1 MSEPT
6 DILGTDQELEYAY
19 PMEDEESDNY
29 GGNLQDI
36 QDDFARMGL
45 TWPGHNEPGPYS
57 AAEDA
62 WDGVFGIGDWR
73 QTRSYS
79 RVIDR
84 RSMITRSEMHDYR
97 RVKGVEDHIDI
108 YNLRGE
114 EADDVRTLSRLK
126 GAEDRAL
133 KSVYNYTIG
142 KRGTF
147 AGKGSKAKKARRR
160 RNRKCKACGV
170 PFRFHLGPIFIDGDD

>member
-1 MSEPT
+1 MMAEPT

-19 PMEDEESDNY
+19 PMEDNDSDNN
-29 GGNLQDI
+29 GGNLSDI
-36 QDDFARMGL
+36 QEEFDKMGL
-45 TWPGHNEPGPYS
+45 TWPGRHEPGPYS

-84 RSMITRSEMHDYR
+84 RPMITRSEMQDYR
-97 RVKGVEDHIDI
+97 RVEGVENHIDI
-108 YNLRGE
+108 YNLRGA
-114 EADDVRTLSRLK
+114 EADSVRALSRLE
-126 GAEDRAL
+126 GAEARAR
-133 KSVYNYTIG
+133 KSMHNYSIG

-147 AGKGSKAKKARRR
+147 AGKGSKAAAATSRQLVLRSRRCR
-160 RNRKCKACGV
+160 MK
-170 PFRFHLGPIFIDGDD
+170 FTLLG

>member
-1 MSEPT
+1 MMAEPS
-6 DILGTDQELEYAY
+6 DIMGTDEELEYAY
-19 PMEDEESDNY
+19 PMEEYSDDN
-29 GGNLQDI
+29 GGNFQDI
-36 QDDFARMGL
+36 QDEFAKMGL
-45 TWPGHNEPGPYS
+45 TWPGYQQGPYS

-62 WDGVFGIGDWR
+62 WDGVFGMGDWR

-79 RVIDR
+79 RVIR
-84 RSMITRSEMHDYR
+84 QQPMITRSEMQDYR

-114 EADDVRTLSRLK
+114 EADGVRALSRLD
-126 GAEDRAL
+126 GAEARAR
-133 KSVYNYTIG
+133 KSVHNYSIG